1 MSGVHDLMSAQM
13 EEDNHVD
20 HEYEAIEKSTDA
32 NTLPHPLPSFP
43 VSTSSSSP
51 LPADTGNY
59 IIDSCPAYGITTQGQ
74 STSDENP
81 ETHYFVMDD
90 VQ

>member
-1 MSGVHDLMSAQM
+1 MSGVHDLMSTQM

-20 HEYEAIEKSTDA
+20 PEYESIEMSTV
-32 NTLPHPLPSFP
+32 NTLSRPLPSVP

-81 ETHYFVMDD
+81 ETHYYVMDD